1 MILVGMTFSVEIV
14 TADAIV
20 VLENIFRFIEE
31 KNMDPFSAAKA
42 ATAEVGLAVSATT
55 LSLAVIFV
63 PVAFIHGVMGRFLNS
78 FGLTMAF
85 SIMVSLLV
93 AFTLTPMLC
102 SRYLKAK
109 GASGSKHRSTKDWK
123 IFRFIEDYYD
133 LALRWS
139 REHRWV
145 IVVVSIALVVCIPF
159 LGKLV
164 GATFMPDDDSSEFA
178 VNVRTPP
185 GYSLSHTD
193 AIVAQI
199 ENRLRTIP
207 EIRDLFTTVGDTNGD
222 DLVTGAQVDSKLF
235 LLDQH
240 HRSQELVMA
249 DARELMDV
257 FPALRISVDPIKPW
271 EQGG

>member
-1 MILVGMTFSVEIV
+1 
-14 TADAIV
+14 
-20 VLENIFRFIEE
+20 
-31 KNMDPFSAAKA
+31 
-42 ATAEVGLAVSATT
+42 
-55 LSLAVIFV
+55 VIFV

-109 GASGSKHRSTKDWK
+109 GTGGSKHSSTKEWR
-123 IFRFIEDYYD
+123 IFRFIEEYYD

-139 REHRWV
+139 LDHRWV
-145 IVVVSIALVVCIPF
+145 IVTVSVALVISIPF
-159 LGKLV
+159 LAKLV

-185 GYSLSHTD
+185 GYSLAHTD
-193 AIVAQI
+193 AVVAQI
-199 ENRLRTIP
+199 EARLRTIP

-222 DLVTGAQVDSKLF
+222 DRVTVAQVDAKLF
-235 LLDQH
+235 PLNQRR
-240 HRSQELVMA
+240 RSQEMVMA
-249 DARELMDV
+249 DARKVMDV
-257 FPALRISVDPIKPW
+257 FPALKISVDPIKPW
-271 EQGG
+271 EQGGYREVAVEYDMRGPDLEALRGYADNLMARLRKIPGIVDLDSS